1 MSATKDKSKAAVM
14 VLGLCSFIS
23 YAVFHVLV
31 GWYIF
36 TFYSVL
42 RDPWRLFAPSNPEAD
57 ARLWAGELIG
67 LAIGAYVGGMAWLSH
82 RVAQQ
87 NVGFARR
94 CVALASPV
102 LMSAGLLT
110 MLKHPNDWRT
120 LAIYCI
126 PGAVLGLATGLIAAA
141 RRNPWDLL
149 LRGIGGKQ
157 RENKP
162 LAIAGGL
169 GLRLAGLF
177 GLLACAFLVAAFS
190 GPGGNSTSEDLAIL
204 LNVFTYLGLTTL
216 IAFAPPPRWN
226 VLVSGLFINV
236 PAVFLAVKL
245 WDVAK
250 SWAIPISYLLLWLL
264 YIASRPAAGK
274 DQNIQADGMNKAE
287 PAWVQGR

>member
-1 MSATKDKSKAAVM
+1 MCATKDKSKAALM

-23 YAVFHVLV
+23 YAVFHGLV

-42 RDPWRLFAPSNPEAD
+42 RDPWHLFAPSNPEAD
-57 ARLWAGELIG
+57 ARLWACELIG
-67 LAIGAYVGGMAWLSH
+67 LVIGGYAGAMTWLSH
-82 RVAQQ
+82 RVAQE

-102 LMSAGLLT
+102 LMSGGLLT

-149 LRGIGGKQ
+149 LRGIGERQ
-157 RENKP
+157 RENKS

-177 GLLACAFLVAAFS
+177 GLLAFAFLVAAFS
-190 GPGGNSTSEDLAIL
+190 GPDGNSSEDLPIL
-204 LNVFTYLGLTTL
+204 LNVFSYLGLTTL

-245 WDVAK
+245 RDVAK
-250 SWAIPISYLLLWLL
+250 SWAIPIIYLLLWLV
-264 YIASRPAAGK
+264 YIASRPASGK
-274 DQNIQADGMNKAE
+274 DQNIKADGMNKAE